1 MPDPFEELAAVPRWV
16 VWRQEER
23 GGKPTKVPYN
33 VTGGRA
39 KTDDPSTWAPRL
51 DAERQAKRWLNGAP
65 GGVGVVLGDLGGD
78 VWLAGLDLDS
88 SVDDGLVADW
98 AAEILAT
105 VRSYCEVSPSGR
117 GLKMFFYAAAEDV
130 REFLGRLAVP
140 SGQWGLKRG
149 IPGLSG
155 ADHGPGIELY
165 CSHRYFTVTRQCWSS
180 GADRIVLLDRAT
192 LSGLAA
198 LIPAPVRRSGGGSS
212 DGRDT
217 SRSAKAF
224 RFAMR
229 LDPPPASLEALRA
242 ALDGAHDPDI
252 RDWAKE
258 KGAASGGRELRRL
271 WGKVSAATVGNE
283 GVGLADFFA
292 YMPMHKYIFA
302 AAREIW
308 PGSSVNARVPGVPLT
323 DAAGAPVVDDK
334 TGEPVIL
341 PASVWL
347 DKHRPVEQ
355 MFWAPGEP
363 TVVADTLVDQG
374 GTIARAGVSCFNLYR
389 PPPELAGGDPENAG
403 RWARPPS
410 PALSRDWRGRPH
422 PAVVCPSA
430 TAPGRQ
436 D

>member
-1 MPDPFEELAAVPRWV
+1 MPDPFEELAAAPRWV

-165 CSHRYFTVTRQCWSS
+165 CSHRYFTVTRQRWSS
-180 GADRIVLLDRAT
+180 GADRIVLLDSCDAQRSRCTGPGAR
-192 LSGLAA
+192 S
-198 LIPAPVRRSGGGSS
+198 PKRR
-212 DGRDT
+212 RV
-217 SRSAKAF
+217 
-224 RFAMR
+224 
-229 LDPPPASLEALRA
+229 
-242 ALDGAHDPDI
+242 
-252 RDWAKE
+252 
-258 KGAASGGRELRRL
+258 LRRARHVAQRESFPL
-271 WGKVSAATVGNE
+271 RHASR
-283 GVGLADFFA
+283 
-292 YMPMHKYIFA
+292 P
-302 AAREIW
+302 AARK
-308 PGSSVNARVPGVPLT
+308 PRS
-323 DAAGAPVVDDK
+323 
-334 TGEPVIL
+334 
-341 PASVWL
+341 
-347 DKHRPVEQ
+347 
-355 MFWAPGEP
+355 
-363 TVVADTLVDQG
+363 
-374 GTIARAGVSCFNLYR
+374 
-389 PPPELAGGDPENAG
+389 LAGG
-403 RWARPPS
+403 ARRR
-410 PALSRDWRGRPH
+410 A
-422 PAVVCPSA
+422 
-430 TAPGRQ
+430 
-436 D
+436 